1 MARRQLYHGGTGG
14 ATAPRSIPESFTG
27 RAHARSPVP
36 KAGISVKQFEITLP
50 KKPSAMAGVAEA
62 LAANGVNIRGISS
75 EVPGNNL
82 VMKVVT
88 DDEATARATLA
99 GKKLKFTE
107 CEVLSLVIP
116 DRPGEIAKLTRK
128 LARRMIQ
135 IENIYFLS
143 RGGGHTEVAFTAD
156 DMAKAAE
163 TLKAWKG

>member
-1 MARRQLYHGGTGG
+1 
-14 ATAPRSIPESFTG
+14 
-27 RAHARSPVP
+27 
-36 KAGISVKQFEITLP
+36 VKQFEITLP
-50 KKPSAMAGVAEA
+50 KKPSAMARVAEA

-75 EVPGNNL
+75 EVTGDDL
-82 VMKVVT
+82 IMKVVT

-99 GKKLKFTE
+99 GKKVTFFEK
-107 CEVLSLVIP
+107 EVLSLVVP

-143 RGGGHTEVAFTAD
+143 RVGGHTEVAFTTD
-156 DMAKAAE
+156 NMEKAAD